1 MSTYYAY
8 QDVKIAIVHRLFQLD
23 GWKVYGWSPNK
34 SDAYTDYYDPEYWDG
49 IAEKNGYRLVIDHS
63 REAKER
69 RYTVRT
75 SAQAA
80 LDAKTAEKLEK
91 LEALTQGRGATAGE
105 EAAAR
110 KAIETIRA
118 KMAEAEENA
127 VTVKEVVEPGHLAN
141 PPRCNWHI
149 EKDGIIIDKG
159 TGLLKFANVLDITDH
174 RDLKDWQEFN
184 TMAAEEWKAKAA
196 ESHVTRW
203 HYTEERAKAAAE
215 EAYKTMAGKVKL
227 LEQFNILINRFNTI
241 CGGMMGNTDDFYTY
255 EEITVT
261 EYKTEIK
268 PKETESGS
276 IKEGQHFITKAFF
289 NHGIGKGYV
298 YIIHERE
305 GADGKKWYFANRL
318 NGKNTKELTGNA
330 NPANH
335 FGFVDEIRFNKWLN
349 SGAVAFCDL
358 EEVKTPYE
366 VKKVV
371 KKKVTAEKTEEPET
385 AEEPATAEEA
395 APKAETAATAEQE
408 ATEAAADPEQVT
420 EHADAETAA
429 EDAETAAAEEA
440 ETTETAAET
449 APESEPEEDA
459 AADLEGKEESPKA
472 KAAAPG
478 VNYADL
484 ARAYFT
490 GKTVKSSKPKQ
501 EKKEEPAQTT
511 TEPEPAKAPEPVP
524 EAETEPE
531 PEKPHVYGYQEND
544 NGNGMFTDSDIRN
557 LVNGFQ
563 VAIVNPRYTWETC
576 CYFCAGYSAHVN
588 LLYKAPAH
596 KGGEN
601 RIIPTPGKNAEYAG
615 FLVNGSL
622 YTNRKAINS
631 KLREDINRKLL
642 ELVPDLHSATI
653 SAANVSEYEKKEIA
667 DCKRWEDHYKKE
679 ARTFFF
685 DGKKPDI
692 FLYENH
698 YDFDLDLL
706 IEYVQFPDRVIEREA
721 LAFLC
726 NKAAHICK
734 EWIRYSAVSAE
745 YNAIVSDSGREEH
758 TLLKISKSV
767 KDEKTVR
774 IKLENGNTVKV
785 EADSVKRLPFCG
797 YISSWYV
804 SASDRKNISSDKIEV
819 ADIRAIYHGGRVLYQ
834 AA

>member
-23 GWKVYGWSPNK
+23 GWKVYGWSPDK

-91 LEALTQGRGATAGE
+91 LEALTRERGATAGE
-105 EAAAR
+105 EAAAQ
-110 KAIETIRA
+110 KAIEAIRA

-127 VTVKEVVEPGHLAN
+127 VTVKEIVEPGHLAN

-149 EKDGIIIDKG
+149 EKNGIIIDKG
-159 TGLLKFANVLDITDH
+159 TGLLKFSSVLDITEE
-174 RDLKDWQEFN
+174 RYLKDWQEFN
-184 TMAAEEWKAKAA
+184 NLSASEWKAKEAA
-196 ESHVTRW
+196 EYTDRW
-203 HYTEERAKAAAE
+203 SYSEKQAKQAAE

-241 CGGMMGNTDDFYTY
+241 CGGMMGNTDNFYTY

-276 IKEGQHFITKAFF
+276 MKEGQHFVVKSHGF
-289 NHGIGKGYV
+289 NHGVCAGYV
-298 YIIHERE
+298 YVIHERE
-305 GADGKKWYFANRL
+305 NTKGGKYYYAVRM
-318 NGKNTKELTGNA
+318 NGKLTKELTGNA
-330 NPANH
+330 NPAN
-335 FGFVDEIRFNKWLN
+335 FWGYFTSDNETSRFLKWIEKGSL
-349 SGAVAFCDL
+349 AFCDL

-371 KKKVTAEKTEEPET
+371 KKKITAEKAEEPET
-385 AEEPATAEEA
+385 TEEPATAEEA
-395 APKAETAATAEQE
+395 APEADTAATAEQE

-420 EHADAETAA
+420 EHADAETVT
-429 EDAETAAAEEA
+429 EDAEPATEKPTTEA
-440 ETTETAAET
+440 EPEPAEKEK
-449 APESEPEEDA
+449 AS
-459 AADLEGKEESPKA
+459 EGKP
-472 KAAAPG
+472 AAPG
-478 VNYADL
+478 FNYADL

-490 GKTVKSSKPKQ
+490 GKTVKSSKPKP

-511 TEPEPAKAPEPVP
+511 TEPKPAKAPEPVS
-524 EAETEPE
+524 EAEIKPE
-531 PEKPHVYGYQEND
+531 PEKPYVYGYQKNNNS
-544 NGNGMFTDSDIRN
+544 NGIFTDSDIRN

-563 VAIVNPRYTWETC
+563 VAIENPRYTWETC

-596 KGGEN
+596 KDGEN

-667 DCKRWEDHYKKE
+667 DCKRWENHYKKE

-745 YNAIVSDSGREEH
+745 YNAIVSDPGREEH

-804 SASDRKNISSDKIEV
+804 SASDRKNINSDKIEV
-819 ADIRAIYHGGRVLYQ
+819 SDIRAIYHGGRILYQ